1 MGEYIPTEQELVTEL
16 CKARECDW
24 ERFAEELELQEKIH
38 SEFGTIAT
46 SGYRE
51 YLRSYKENFI
61 KIPQEY
67 MLPSA
72 EWRDMALSD
81 ILDEVCNAPKEYQR
95 IIFAM
100 INRYRRAARE
110 LLTGR
115 AREDFIVYDENFFEA
130 KILEK
135 ELKKEGVRV
144 FTDHDDIEQW
154 AAELKKDRRIP
165 LTIDKNLKF
174 GKFDRKVMKQVIDKL
189 KANGGS
195 MKRRD
200 LQNDLRWNNKKFS
213 EVLQSGIDSRLWI
226 LADKKEPSGQTSN
239 IVYVRD
245 DALTEGWKAKERLER
260 IRAKKWLREWKKQEV
275 QNAEKYSELKKR
287 WESLANDK
295 RSITSDD
302 IPEDDSR
309 CVTFCD
315 EFLFESELVKKV
327 IVLQELQA
335 LISERMEPGVMNSP
349 NEEPTGEKNE
359 GSVVDEKCG
368 GLHAEARCLKF
379 IEKCHKAETLE
390 NIRFYK
396 PAKGGR
402 KPKGIK
408 SQKNYV
414 SELYQQFK
422 KESSVWVELSVFEQA
437 FKTYKRSLT
446 EKKE

>member
-24 ERFAEELELQEKIH
+24 ERLAEELVLQEKIH

-51 YLRSYKENFI
+51 YLRSHKENFI

-72 EWRDMALSD
+72 EWCDMALSD

-115 AREDFIVYDENFFEA
+115 AREDFNAYDEKFLEA
-130 KILEK
+130 EILEK

-144 FTDHDDIEQW
+144 FADHDDIEQW
-154 AAELKKDRRIP
+154 EAELKRDVRVP
-165 LTIDKNLKF
+165 LTIDKNDNAWTKEW
-174 GKFDRKVMKQVIDKL
+174 KEKM
-189 KANGGS
+189 
-195 MKRRD
+195 
-200 LQNDLRWNNKKFS
+200 
-213 EVLQSGIDSRLWI
+213 QS
-226 LADKKEPSGQTSN
+226 Q
-239 IVYVRD
+239 
-245 DALTEGWKAKERLER
+245 R

-315 EFLFESELVKKV
+315 EFLFESKLVKKV
-327 IVLQELQA
+327 IALQELEKR
-335 LISERMEPGVMNSP
+335 LSEVI
-349 NEEPTGEKNE
+349 TKNE
-359 GSVVDEKCG
+359 NDDGEDRAWDGKTGRQQEKVKSSTESIRWRKKAAELNALAKKLQEYGQIADSKTFVGKFSCEGVQLLPNPGIWKGKATNLVLLIRELKSKGAIYDSYVTWALVERLFVKEDGQSHHKNLHILHHQIANHSNPNDEK
-368 GLHAEARCLKF
+368 L
-379 IEKCHKAETLE
+379 IVSIVNDTLAT
-390 NIRFYK
+390 
-396 PAKGGR
+396 PH
-402 KPKGIK
+402 
-408 SQKNYV
+408 
-414 SELYQQFK
+414 
-422 KESSVWVELSVFEQA
+422 
-437 FKTYKRSLT
+437 T
-446 EKKE
+446 